1 MATIAFLPYFQ
12 MRTGRRLRLI
22 AKQKSWFMRL
32 INVFITIGNAFG
44 LCSIDD
50 FMTGYTTTIGRTV
63 YAAQPWTLT
72 MEPSP
77 HVVHELTHVMQW
89 GFLFFWRYIFSPK
102 WRLIYEVQAHHTSML
117 CYPDKRTKVNCERAA
132 KKLVGYGAKY
142 ADALRLL
149 LDALKE
155 ERPSPASKT
164 VYEVFQAWQETHVES
179 SAG

>member
-1 MATIAFLPYFQ
+1 MASIAFLSYFQ
-12 MRTGRRLRLI
+12 IKTGRQLRLVD
-22 AKQKSWFMRL
+22 KQKSWFMRL
-32 INVFITIGNAFG
+32 INVLLTIGNTFG

-50 FMTGYTTTIGRTV
+50 FMTGYTTTIGRSV
-63 YAAQPWTLT
+63 YASPSWARSID
-72 MEPSP
+72 PSP

-89 GFLFFWRYIFSPK
+89 GFLFCLRYMFSPK

-117 CYPDKRTKVNCERAA
+117 CYPDKRTKANCERAA
-132 KKLVGYGAKY
+132 RKLVGYGAKY

-155 ERPSPASKT
+155 DRPSPASKA
-164 VYEVFQAWQETHVES
+164 VYDVFQEWQESHMES